1 MFAVL
6 KKKRCYDTVENREN
20 LKMYGKYTDKLG
32 VKSIVES
39 QNLDNLH
46 IAKVHG
52 IYNSYD
58 EIDPEKLPNQFVI
71 KANHWCGDKKIIL
84 SKDMFEKT
92 KESNK
97 KYFHTILKQIYGCGG
112 EPHYKYIEPKIFI
125 EEYLGNQPIE
135 YKIHCIYGKVVCI
148 LSGDIIRQN
157 LFYFNRN
164 LKQLNI
170 CRYGDKFTNAYIN
183 KPDQFDKMIDIS
195 ELLASNFDYVRIDLY
210 LCNNQIYFG
219 EYTFTPS
226 GCNKVMSDSSF
237 EQLLLEFLE
246 KKNVDYEAI
255 DKFLV

>member
-32 VKSIVES
+32 VKSIVGS
-39 QNLDNLH
+39 QKLDNLH

-71 KANHWCGDKKIIL
+71 KANHWCGDTKIIL

-97 KYFHTILKQIYGCGG
+97 KYFHTILKQTYGSGR

-135 YKIHCIYGKVVCI
+135 YKFHCIHGKVVCI
-148 LSGDIIRQN
+148 MAMNVISNHFWFLTKDWRSLNFTRHGHPILKTRCDKPNNLETLLSVAEN
-157 LFYFNRN
+157 L
-164 LKQLNI
+164 
-170 CRYGDKFTNAYIN
+170 
-183 KPDQFDKMIDIS
+183 S
-195 ELLASNFDYVRIDLY
+195 SVFDYMRIDLY
-210 LCNNQIYFG
+210 VVNDKIYFG
-219 EYTFTPS
+219 EYTCTPG
-226 GCNKVMSDSSF
+226 GCNTYFTDHNFDK
-237 EQLLLEFLE
+237 LLLEFLNN
-246 KKNVDYEAI
+246 KNVDYDAI
-255 DKFLV
+255 NKFLV